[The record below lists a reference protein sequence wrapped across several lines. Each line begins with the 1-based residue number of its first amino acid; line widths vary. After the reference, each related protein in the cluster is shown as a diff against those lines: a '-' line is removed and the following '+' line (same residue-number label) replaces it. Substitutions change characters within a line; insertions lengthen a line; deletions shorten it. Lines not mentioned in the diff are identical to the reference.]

1 MIFRKLAFEY
11 AETLKIDHP
20 FDRESKIAG
29 EDWLDGFLKKN
40 PKLSIRKPKPT
51 SRGHAVGFNKPQ
63 VDGFYNNLQVL
74 IEQHNLTAHQ
84 VWNVDES
91 GLTTVHTPQNIIA
104 KIGAKHVGKMT
115 NGEKSKTITT
125 LCCTSA
131 GGTFVPPMLIFPR
144 KNMAESLMNGASSG
158 AVGYASP
165 NGWIDGGIFVMWMKH
180 FICHVN
186 PSTTN
191 RHVIILDGHCSH
203 KTLEVISLARDNG
216 IDLLVLPPHTTHR
229 LQPLD
234 TVFYKLLSD
243 CYNAAADRWKLTNAG
258 RRISFYEVASLFCE
272 AYEKTATVAKASS
285 GFRCT
290 GIWPFNPDVFDAA
303 EFALSIVTD
312 KPLTTASDSSDAP
325 AVNTVSTSARQ
336 SEGMLSTRVVSCKSS
351 MEFSRKLAKNDSK
364 FLLKFV
370 LQIFR

>member
-1 MIFRKLAFEY
+1 
-11 AETLKIDHP
+11 
-20 FDRESKIAG
+20 
-29 EDWLDGFLKKN
+29 
-40 PKLSIRKPKPT
+40 
-51 SRGHAVGFNKPQ
+51 
-63 VDGFYNNLQVL
+63 
-74 IEQHNLTAHQ
+74 
-84 VWNVDES
+84 
-91 GLTTVHTPQNIIA
+91 
-104 KIGAKHVGKMT
+104 
-115 NGEKSKTITT
+115 
-125 LCCTSA
+125 
-131 GGTFVPPMLIFPR
+131 
-144 KNMAESLMNGASSG
+144 
-158 AVGYASP
+158 
-165 NGWIDGGIFVMWMKH
+165 
-180 FICHVN
+180 
-186 PSTTN
+186 
-191 RHVIILDGHCSH
+191 VIILDGHCSH

-234 TVFYKLLSD
+234 TVFYKPLSD
-243 CYNAAADRWKLTNAG
+243 CYNTAADRWKFTNAG

-272 AYEKTATVAKASS
+272 AHEKTATVAKASS

-312 KPLTTASDSSDAP
+312 KPLTTASDPSDAA